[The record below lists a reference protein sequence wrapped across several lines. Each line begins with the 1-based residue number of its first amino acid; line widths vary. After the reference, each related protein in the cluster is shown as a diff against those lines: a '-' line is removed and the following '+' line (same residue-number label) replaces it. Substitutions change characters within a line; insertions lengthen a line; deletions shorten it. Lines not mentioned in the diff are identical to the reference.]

1 MYFVYILRTAS
12 NTLYIGA
19 IQALDSGLTRTTAVE
34 APDEGKLSLNW
45 NPEVRPKM
53 RVVLWTYPKGGITD
67 NLPSGSG
74 KSRKGE
80 ISVLWRARERVSMN
94 SNDPRHTSELSSFC
108 KSDQPM
114 RPGADGKEWRWI
126 A

>member
-1 MYFVYILRTAS
+1 M
-12 NTLYIGA
+12 
-19 IQALDSGLTRTTAVE
+19 E

-53 RVVLWTYPKGGITD
+53 RVVLWTSPKGGITD

-94 SNDPRHTSELSSFC
+94 SNDPRHASELCSFC
-108 KSDQPM
+108 KSDGPM

>member
-1 MYFVYILRTAS
+1 MLCRCMIIRA
-12 NTLYIGA
+12 
-19 IQALDSGLTRTTAVE
+19 QEHE
-34 APDEGKLSLNW
+34 APDEDKLSLNW

-80 ISVLWRARERVSMN
+80 IAVLWRARERVSMK
-94 SNDPRHTSELSSFC
+94 SNDARGASELCSFC
-108 KSDQPM
+108 KSDRPM
-114 RPGADGKEWRWI
+114 RRGADDKKWRWI

>member
-1 MYFVYILRTAS
+1 MLCRCMTIRA
-12 NTLYIGA
+12 
-19 IQALDSGLTRTTAVE
+19 QEHE

-74 KSRKGE
+74 KSR
-80 ISVLWRARERVSMN
+80 
-94 SNDPRHTSELSSFC
+94 
-108 KSDQPM
+108 
-114 RPGADGKEWRWI
+114 
-126 A
+126 

>member
-1 MYFVYILRTAS
+1 MLCRCMTIRT
-12 NTLYIGA
+12 
-19 IQALDSGLTRTTAVE
+19 QEHE
-34 APDEGKLSLNW
+34 APHEDKLSLNW

-80 ISVLWRARERVSMN
+80 IAVLWRARERV
-94 SNDPRHTSELSSFC
+94 
-108 KSDQPM
+108 
-114 RPGADGKEWRWI
+114 GADDQEWRWI

>member
-1 MYFVYILRTAS
+1 MTIRA
-12 NTLYIGA
+12 
-19 IQALDSGLTRTTAVE
+19 QEHE
-34 APDEGKLSLNW
+34 APDEDKLSLNW
-45 NPEVRPKM
+45 NPEVRLKM

-80 ISVLWRARERVSMN
+80 IAVLWRARERVSMK
-94 SNDPRHTSELSSFC
+94 SNDARGASELCSFC
-108 KSDQPM
+108 KSDRPM
-114 RPGADGKEWRWI
+114 RSGADGKEWRWI